1 MENKNTNNELE
12 LLRQQMNM
20 LKEKLDAQ
28 EIVNDRLVTKSMR
41 KEMGWI
47 KRWVYI
53 QFALIPFVALIWVGL
68 KYILGLSW
76 WNYAFMMLLCV
87 FFVYIDYAINIKA
100 LSDADYH
107 KNNLIETARKLA
119 AMKRQRT
126 IQMIAEMLLLLAWIA
141 WTGIEINNALTDA
154 SAPWRVGFARGNMI
168 GGAIGGIIGIV
179 VAFVI
184 FYKMQRTN
192 DRLIE
197 QINDLTMY

>member
-1 MENKNTNNELE
+1 MENNNTNNELE

-53 QFALIPFVALIWVGL
+53 QFALIPFVALIWLGL

-76 WNYAFMMLLCV
+76 WNYACLTLLCV

-100 LSDADYH
+100 LSDADYY
-107 KNNLIETARKLA
+107 KNNLIETARKLVK
-119 AMKRQRT
+119 MKR
-126 IQMIAEMLLLLAWIA
+126 
-141 WTGIEINNALTDA
+141 
-154 SAPWRVGFARGNMI
+154 
-168 GGAIGGIIGIV
+168 
-179 VAFVI
+179 
-184 FYKMQRTN
+184 
-192 DRLIE
+192 
-197 QINDLTMY
+197 